1 MPQLTDFQK
10 TILQTRIHDGGI
22 IRNIAAELGV
32 SSSTVLRA
40 KNKIA
45 QTGTII
51 RRQGSRRKRASTA
64 EQDSDL
70 VNFLRRHPFKDAI
83 MAKQQTDF
91 PTSVVTARRRI
102 AESELRNRSAAF
114 LTEENKRNR
123 IAFAREHIR
132 RPENFWDNAIFSD
145 EKTFQSCNNG
155 KVQIHRPQRMGYD
168 PQFTRKIQN
177 SGRFSVN
184 A

>member
-70 VNFLRRHPFKDAI
+70 VNFLRRHPFKVS
-83 MAKQQTDF
+83 K
-91 PTSVVTARRRI
+91 
-102 AESELRNRSAAF
+102 
-114 LTEENKRNR
+114 
-123 IAFAREHIR
+123 
-132 RPENFWDNAIFSD
+132 
-145 EKTFQSCNNG
+145 G
-155 KVQIHRPQRMGYD
+155 KS
-168 PQFTRKIQN
+168 
-177 SGRFSVN
+177 SGRPPVSHKIVEDLRETVEETPQITVARLSQLSGVPRSTCHKIIKN
-184 A
+184 RLQLHSS

>member
-64 EQDSDL
+64 
-70 VNFLRRHPFKDAI
+70 
-83 MAKQQTDF
+83 
-91 PTSVVTARRRI
+91 
-102 AESELRNRSAAF
+102 
-114 LTEENKRNR
+114 
-123 IAFAREHIR
+123 
-132 RPENFWDNAIFSD
+132 
-145 EKTFQSCNNG
+145 G
-155 KVQIHRPQRMGYD
+155 
-168 PQFTRKIQN
+168 TRQ
-177 SGRFSVN
+177 
-184 A
+184 